1 MQTYTTFSR
10 LTKYF
15 KLLNQISLVT
25 LFVLVN
31 LPLYAQAN
39 AKLGGQIN
47 IHHRQTNAKILLEE
61 LEAKSGYQFSYDPKE
76 FERLKLEHINYNRE
90 SLANILA
97 GLEKRTYLQF
107 MISGK
112 HISSTINRKKNLKQQ
127 DGRVAGKIVDH
138 RGEALPGA
146 TIKVIELNRS
156 GQASVDG
163 SYSLSLSA
171 GTYTLEIS
179 YISFQTRRITGV
191 TVIAGK
197 TLPLD
202 VSLTGD
208 AQGLEEVIVTADY
221 RRASIEGLYTQQ
233 KNAASIT
240 DGISSEQIVRT
251 PDNNMGQVLKRVSG
265 VTTVNDKYVVV
276 RGLSD
281 RYNQAMIDGIVLPS
295 TEINRR
301 NFSFDVLPQEMVSS
315 VVVNKTAT
323 PENSAEFSGGQISV
337 NTLDIP
343 SENFTS
349 ITIGT
354 AYNSQSTGKDFL
366 MLGKRGFS
374 DYFAFDD
381 GRREE
386 PKNMQPWLWQAGIEN
401 PPPGGP
407 DDNVEGLPSN
417 GEGSPPYNS
426 FDAIAQSKRV
436 SAKGLRM
443 NRYTALPHQNYRFAI
458 GRIYN
463 LKDNLRFG
471 FVGGI
476 SLRNQQNIVKMNNI
490 RSNEYAQRTTN
501 WMDSTNY
508 VMNGSGIS
516 YRFNSTLGSVL
527 NFGVQGKNFKIALK
541 NFYSRVMEDYL
552 NLSYRLNYADITPDN
567 ILNNSVNEL
576 FQEPQVT
583 WVQQHQVEGEQQL
596 PKKYKIAYKGGITR
610 IGQQIL
616 DQRRLRNRYTATIG
630 GIDYFQTPDVS
641 SANEAGVSGATNDHR
656 MWTDIKE
663 TDYNWRI
670 TFSKDFGTGTNLQTL
685 TKLGYMGWS
694 KQRDLRVMN
703 LIPYTSRSSEPFSL
717 PYEVILDPTNMGA
730 GKDQAYYWPESING
744 PAFSGNMKLQA
755 IYGMLDQHLFQKLRL
770 VYGLRAEYYNL
781 ANRQDE
787 YIQSRFPNGDY
798 DYFATTGEKDWR
810 FLPSINATYAL
821 TPQMNIR
828 ASYGKTAVRP
838 DFRETSYFGFYD
850 PYLNATITGSQL
862 ISTIIDNIDLRY
874 EWYPAAGE
882 IISVTGFFKRMKD
895 PIELTKDANPY
906 YSYQNQYAANNYGIE
921 MEIRKSLNFIADSRW
936 LQQLV
941 IFGNGTL
948 LKSKVETQTK
958 LDLAQ
963 RFQGQQVAR
972 TSSQDRPLM
981 GQSPWIV
988 NAGLD
993 YQNTRFGATISYNRS
1008 GPRTFLIYTVDPGRN
1023 EYENGRNQL
1032 DAQFRGTFLKQ
1043 KLELRLNLGNLL
1055 NEWNFFYNNISAYE
1069 ATGDGEGWT
1078 LVNGTTRYEKDKGDL
1093 ITYRERYGRTASLT
1107 LTYKF

>member
-1 MQTYTTFSR
+1 MHIYTLR
-10 LTKYF
+10 YNIIQRIKQLNYLMLIA
-15 KLLNQISLVT
+15 LLA
-25 LFVLVN
+25 LFN
-31 LPLYAQAN
+31 LPLHAQARL
-39 AKLGGQIN
+39 KLGGQIDLHHNNATAKEILDELAAKSGYDFSFDPAEFEHLKLTN
-47 IHHRQTNAKILLEE
+47 IYYNDASLDKILLE
-61 LEAKSGYQFSYDPKE
+61 
-76 FERLKLEHINYNRE
+76 
-90 SLANILA
+90 
-97 GLEKRTYLQF
+97 LEKKTYLQF
-107 MISGK
+107 MVSGR
-112 HISSTINRKKNLKQQ
+112 HISASINRNKKFKQQ
-127 DGRVAGKIVDH
+127 QGRIGGKIIDG

-146 TIKVIELNRS
+146 TIKIIELNLS

-163 SYSLSLSA
+163 AYSLSLPA
-171 GTYTLEIS
+171 GTYTLEVS
-179 YISFQTRRITGV
+179 YISFQTKRITD
-191 TVIAGK
+191 VIITAGR

-202 VSLTGD
+202 VSLKGD
-208 AQGLEEVIVTADY
+208 AKGLEEVVVTADY
-221 RRASIEGLYTQQ
+221 RRASIEGLYAQQ
-233 KNAASIT
+233 KNAAAIT

-295 TEINRR
+295 TEMNRR
-301 NFSFDVLPQEMVSS
+301 NFSFDVLPQEMVSN

-343 SENFTS
+343 TENFTS
-349 ITIGT
+349 ITIG
-354 AYNSQSTGKDFL
+354 AGYNSQSTGKDFL

-386 PKNMQPWLWQAGIEN
+386 PKNMQPWLWQTGIDN

-407 DDNVEGLPSN
+407 NDDVDGLPSN

-436 SAKGLRM
+436 PTNGLRM

-463 LKDNLRFG
+463 LKNDLRFG
-471 FVGGI
+471 FVGGV
-476 SLRNQQNIVKMNNI
+476 SLRTQQNTVKTNNI
-490 RSNEYAQRTTN
+490 RSNEHAERTNN

-508 VMNGSGIS
+508 VMNGSGTS

-527 NFGVQGKNFKIALK
+527 NFGIQGKNFKVALK
-541 NFYSRVMEDYL
+541 SLYSRVMEDYL
-552 NLSYRLNYADITPDN
+552 NLSYRLNYADINRDN
-567 ILNNSVNEL
+567 ILNNAMNEM
-576 FQEPQVT
+576 FQEPQIT

-596 PKKYKIAYKGGITR
+596 PQQYKLEYKGGITR

-630 GIDYFQTPDVS
+630 GMDYFQTPDVS
-641 SANEAGVSGATNDHR
+641 SAAEAGVSGATNDHR

-663 TDYNWRI
+663 TDYNWRLAI
-670 TFSKDFGTGTNLQTL
+670 SKNFGEGSNIETL
-685 TKLGYMGWS
+685 AKVGYMGWD
-694 KQRDLRVMN
+694 KQRDLSVMN
-703 LIPYTSRSSEPFSL
+703 LIPYTSRSSDEFSR
-717 PYEVILDPTNMGA
+717 PYDVILDPANMGA
-730 GKDQAYYWPESING
+730 GKDQAYYWVESING
-744 PAFSGNMKLQA
+744 PVFSGNMKLQA

-781 ANRQDE
+781 ANRQNE
-787 YIQSRFPNGDY
+787 YINNRFPNGDY
-798 DYFATTGEKDWR
+798 DYLATTGEKDWR
-810 FLPSINATYAL
+810 FLPSINTTYAL

-828 ASYGKTAVRP
+828 AAYGKTAVRP

-862 ISTIIDNIDLRY
+862 TSTIIDNVDVRY
-874 EWYPAAGE
+874 EWYPTAGE
-882 IISVTGFFKRMKD
+882 IVSVTGFFKRMKD

-906 YSYQNQYAANNYGIE
+906 YSYQNQYAANNYGLE
-921 MEIRKSLNFIADSRW
+921 MEIRKSLGFIADKKW
-936 LQQLV
+936 LQQLNV
-941 IFGNGTL
+941 FGNGTL
-948 LKSKVETQTK
+948 IKSKVETQTK
-958 LDLAQ
+958 INLAE
-963 RFQGQQVAR
+963 RLQGKEIQR
-972 TSSQDRPLM
+972 TSSEDRPLM

-993 YQNTRFGATISYNRS
+993 YQGIQFGATVSYNRS
-1008 GPRTFLIYTVDPGRN
+1008 GPRTFLIYSTDPGLS

-1032 DAQFRGTFLKQ
+1032 DAQFRGSLLKQ

-1055 NEWNFFYNNISAYE
+1055 NEWNFYYNNISAYE
-1069 ATGDGEGWT
+1069 PEGDGWR

-1093 ITYRERYGRTASLT
+1093 VTYRERYGRTASLT